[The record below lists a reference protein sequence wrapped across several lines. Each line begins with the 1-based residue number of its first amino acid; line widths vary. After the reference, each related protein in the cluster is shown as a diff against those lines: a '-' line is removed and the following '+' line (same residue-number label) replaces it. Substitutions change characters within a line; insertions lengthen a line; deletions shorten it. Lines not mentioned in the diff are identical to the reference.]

1 MNKSVFK
8 YKLYQS
14 LLESDLTTEQK
25 MSLVEAGFLQKVAD
39 FFGAGKDVLT
49 KDLKALFANN
59 KLARRAATAKK
70 NIAKEID
77 ELKAI
82 AKDAGVSDEAVYDML
97 NLTLKDKGVSP
108 QEVATPPKA
117 ESSGGSA
124 DKSSG
129 EGTPPGKPVDVKSP
143 EAVPTLAKAAGEAAG
158 QDPEK
163 AASQAEEKK
172 VDAPK
177 ATEVLAKAISGVS
190 KVDAGKVSKILGFL
204 IKNNHMV
211 AEGRRVMSVDIKK
224 AIVELNKRHND
235 KIVLERWNSMSGI
248 KQILNEEVDEGKK
261 KKFEDVMDDIR
272 KAFKPEELSDDD
284 ILNVI
289 IALDDL
295 DSIQIK

>member
-1 MNKSVFK
+1 MNKSVIK
-8 YKLYQS
+8 YKLYQT
-14 LLESDLTTEQK
+14 LLESDLTSEQK
-25 MSLVEAGFLQKVAD
+25 TALLEASFLQKVAD
-39 FFGAGKDVLT
+39 FFGAGTDVLT

-77 ELKAI
+77 ELKSI

-108 QEVATPPKA
+108 AEVASPPKA
-117 ESSGGSA
+117 EQSGGTSGDSSGGV
-124 DKSSG
+124 K
-129 EGTPPGKPVDVKSP
+129 PGKPIESTP

-163 AASQAEEKK
+163 AAEQAAEKK

-211 AEGRRVMSVDIKK
+211 AEGRRIMSVDIKK
-224 AIVELNKRHND
+224 AIVEITRRQND
-235 KIVLERWNSMSGI
+235 KIMLERWNSMSGI
-248 KQILNEEVDEGKK
+248 KQILNEDVDEGKK
-261 KKFEDVMDDIR
+261 KKFEDVLEDIR

-284 ILNVI
+284 ILNVV